1 MPNMTIIDRDVLM
14 ILIVAY
20 GDARENGRGAA
31 DAYGEIEGVLDSDA
45 SIDSL
50 AEVVNDAYAY
60 RLGEASSLDDPD
72 LEPIDGECATKYAD
86 LARRLGI
93 KLNA

>member
-14 ILIVAY
+14 VLIVAY

-31 DAYGEIEGVLDSDA
+31 DAYGEIEGVLDEHA
-45 SIDSL
+45 AGIDTF
-50 AEVVNDAYAY
+50 AEAINDAYAY
-60 RLGEASSLDDPD
+60 RLGEAASLDD
-72 LEPIDGECATKYAD
+72 LEPIDAECAITYAD

-93 KLNA
+93 QLNA